1 METSGSRALAG
12 RYRIGGLLG
21 RGGMAEVYDGFDE
34 RLHRTVAVKLLR
46 PEMAARDD
54 IRLRFE
60 AEARSAAAL
69 GHPNVVGVYDTG
81 EDDGIPFIVMERLPG
96 ETLADRMAAGPLDP
110 DWVRR
115 VAGDVLLALEA
126 AHAAGLVHR
135 DVKPGNILI
144 ASDGCAKV
152 ADFGIA
158 KSLEVASQSVTAT
171 SQLVGT
177 PAYLAPER
185 IDGQQA
191 TPRSDI
197 YSAGVVLYEALSG
210 RKAFDGKTPVAVA
223 YAVRHQPPPSLSEV
237 RPGLPADL
245 VAAVE
250 RAMHADPAE
259 RFGTAREMAM
269 AMGVATAIGDSP
281 TVAAA
286 VAMPAGISAGDDA
299 TRVMASVTAPTTTAP
314 AAEVAAGLD
323 AERRPPFPQRGHLLA
338 GGVVALLLMLL
349 LLPLCRS
356 GGDGR
361 GGVADDLRTVAGS
374 LDADDGRRS
383 EDAAEGARKVADA
396 VDAGG
401 GADMANALLRN
412 VAAWRASGELSNEAA
427 NRLQNAL
434 LEVPGADS
442 ANAVPPATQPP
453 PPPTTEPPAQEREE
467 EKEEDGDA
475 RRGKGK
481 GKGDDD

>member
-1 METSGSRALAG
+1 
-12 RYRIGGLLG
+12 
-21 RGGMAEVYDGFDE
+21 MAEVYDGFDE
-34 RLHRTVAVKLLR
+34 RLHRVVAVKLLR

-54 IRLRFE
+54 IRVRFE
-60 AEARSAAAL
+60 SEARSAAAL

-81 EDDGIPFIVMERLPG
+81 EDDDGTPFIVMERLPG
-96 ETLADRMAAGPLDP
+96 ETLADRMTAGPLDAE
-110 DWVRR
+110 WVRR

-197 YSAGVVLYEALSG
+197 YSAGVVLYEALTG

-223 YAVRHQPPPSLSEV
+223 YAVRHQPPPPLSEV
-237 RPGLPADL
+237 RPGLPAE
-245 VAAVE
+245 VVESVE
-250 RAMHADPAE
+250 RAMHPDPAQ

-269 AMGVATAIGDSP
+269 AMGVATAIGDAP

-286 VAMPAGISAGDDA
+286 VATPATGADPTQMMPAVSSERSA
-299 TRVMASVTAPTTTAP
+299 
-314 AAEVAAGLD
+314 
-323 AERRPPFPQRGHLLA
+323 PFPQRSQLLA
-338 GGVVALLLMLL
+338 GGVVLLLLMLL
-349 LLPLCRS
+349 LLPLCRD

-361 GGVADDLRTVAGS
+361 GGISSDLRSVASS
-374 LDADDGRRS
+374 LDADDGRRH
-383 EDAAEGARKVADA
+383 EEGAEGARKVADA

-412 VAAWRASGELSNEAA
+412 VAAWRASGELKQDAA

-442 ANAVPPATQPP
+442 ANAIPPTTQPP
-453 PPPTTEPPAQEREE
+453 PPPSTTSPPPPPPPKADDDGKED
-467 EKEEDGDA
+467 EKGDEK
-475 RRGKGK
+475 RGK

>member
-1 METSGSRALAG
+1 METSEPRVLAG

-81 EDDGIPFIVMERLPG
+81 EDEGTPFIVMERLPG
-96 ETLADRMAAGPLDP
+96 ETLGDRMAAGPLDP
-110 DWVRR
+110 DFVRR
-115 VAGDVLLALEA
+115 AAGDVLLALEA

-158 KSLEVASQSVTAT
+158 KSLEVASQSMTAT

-185 IDGQQA
+185 IDGHSA
-191 TPRSDI
+191 TPQSDI
-197 YSAGVVLYEALSG
+197 YSAGVVFYEALSG

-223 YAVRHQPPPSLSEV
+223 YAVRHQPPPPLSEL
-237 RPGLPADL
+237 RPDLPAEV
-245 VAAVE
+245 VASVD
-250 RAMHADPAE
+250 RAMHHDPAQ

-269 AMGVATAIGDSP
+269 AMGVATSIGDAP
-281 TVAAA
+281 TVAAG
-286 VAMPAGISAGDDA
+286 VAMPAAGPDA
-299 TRVMASVTAPTTTAP
+299 TQV
-314 AAEVAAGLD
+314 L
-323 AERRPPFPQRGHLLA
+323 RPVSTDRSTPFPRRSQLLA

-349 LLPLCRS
+349 LLPLCRD

-361 GGVADDLRTVAGS
+361 GAISSDLRSAAGS
-374 LDADDGRRS
+374 LDAGDGRRH
-383 EDAAEGARKVADA
+383 EEAADGARKVADA

-412 VAAWRASGELSNEAA
+412 VAAWRASGELQPAA
-427 NRLQNAL
+427 ADRLQSAL
-434 LEVPGADS
+434 LEVPGTDS
-442 ANAVPPATQPP
+442 ANAVLPTTAP
-453 PPPTTEPPAQEREE
+453 PPPTSTTAPPAESND
-467 EKEEDGDA
+467 EEDVDSK
-475 RRGKGK
+475 RGKGR